1 MPASRSA
8 RSRTSHDAPVAQ
20 PRARAARRR
29 AGSRRSGDGAAHG
42 GATAP
47 NGPSFA
53 DVLGEK
59 SGAVQLSSHAKA
71 RIERRGISLDSATL
85 SRLQNGVDRAAA
97 KGSRESVVLVDDV
110 AFVVSVKARTVI
122 TAVDRASMRDHV
134 FTNIDS
140 AVLS

>member
-1 MPASRSA
+1 MNPLHHNPALVPPVGA
-8 RSRTSHDAPVAQ
+8 PAPTAPVRPEPKA
-20 PRARAARRR
+20 PGTAAK
-29 AGSRRSGDGAAHG
+29 
-42 GATAP
+42 P

-53 DVLGEK
+53 EVLGEK
-59 SGAVQLSSHAKA
+59 AGAVQLSGHAKA
-71 RIERRGISLDSATL
+71 RIERRGIELAPETL
-85 SRLQNGVDRAAA
+85 ARLQHGVDRAAA

-140 AVLS
+140 AVIS

>member
-1 MPASRSA
+1 MTPVPHNPALVPPVGA
-8 RSRTSHDAPVAQ
+8 PAPVAP
-20 PRARAARRR
+20 PRT
-29 AGSRRSGDGAAHG
+29 GTGAPGTA
-42 GATAP
+42 AP

-59 SGAVQLSSHAKA
+59 TSAVSLSGHAKA
-71 RIERRGISLDSATL
+71 RIERRGIDLDPQTL
-85 SRLQNGVDRAAA
+85 ARLQHGVDRAAA

-140 AVLS
+140 AVIS

>member
-1 MPASRSA
+1 MTPVPHNPALVPPVGSP
-8 RSRTSHDAPVAQ
+8 APAAAPQQ
-20 PRARAARRR
+20 PAPAAK
-29 AGSRRSGDGAAHG
+29 
-42 GATAP
+42 P

-53 DVLGEK
+53 DVLGQK
-59 SGAVQLSSHAKA
+59 ADAVQLSGHAKA
-71 RIERRGISLDSATL
+71 RIERRGIDLDPQTL
-85 SRLQNGVDRAAA
+85 ARLQHGVDRAAA

-140 AVLS
+140 AVIS

>member
-1 MPASRSA
+1 MTPLSHNPALVPPGGA
-8 RSRTSHDAPVAQ
+8 PAPVAPATA
-20 PRARAARRR
+20 PRT
-29 AGSRRSGDGAAHG
+29 G

-47 NGPSFA
+47 NGPSFS

-71 RIERRGISLDSATL
+71 RIERRGISLDPATL
-85 SRLQNGVDRAAA
+85 ARLQNGVDRAAA

>member
-1 MPASRSA
+1 MTPLPHNPALVPPVGAPAPTAPTRPGSA
-8 RSRTSHDAPVAQ
+8 P
-20 PRARAARRR
+20 
-29 AGSRRSGDGAAHG
+29 SGPA
-42 GATAP
+42 AP

-53 DVLGEK
+53 DVLGQK
-59 SGAVQLSSHAKA
+59 AGAVQLSGHAKA
-71 RIERRGISLDSATL
+71 RIERRGIDLDPQTL
-85 SRLQNGVDRAAA
+85 ARLQHGVDRAAA

-140 AVLS
+140 AVIS